1 LPRHGAFYF
10 ERRNPAHD
18 QEKQTMN
25 DSTNDNEKLER
36 RRWEAEQELSNAQ
49 CEAQATWGA
58 ITGYILLGMAIAVL
72 FF

>member
-1 LPRHGAFYF
+1 
-10 ERRNPAHD
+10 
-18 QEKQTMN
+18 MN